1 MGCFFVYVGV
11 PCAVLVGR
19 GVVER
24 IGVAIQHRCQV
35 AAYNEDVGAERA
47 VGIAHRDLLTR
58 EPPDFLCMGRVLGDV
73 GEGKLL
79 AVGLADVLHRAVHA
93 HGALFNP
100 NSAFANSLDLVHGV
114 AH

>member
-1 MGCFFVYVGV
+1 MRSATEPFGQRPTLLHFC
-11 PCAVLVGR
+11 CAW
-19 GVVER
+19 ER
-24 IGVAIQHRCQV
+24 T
-35 AAYNEDVGAERA
+35 
-47 VGIAHRDLLTR
+47 VGIARRDLLAC
-58 EPPDFLCMGRVLGDV
+58 EPPDLLCMGRILGDV

-100 NSAFANSLDLVHGV
+100 DGALADSLDLVHGV